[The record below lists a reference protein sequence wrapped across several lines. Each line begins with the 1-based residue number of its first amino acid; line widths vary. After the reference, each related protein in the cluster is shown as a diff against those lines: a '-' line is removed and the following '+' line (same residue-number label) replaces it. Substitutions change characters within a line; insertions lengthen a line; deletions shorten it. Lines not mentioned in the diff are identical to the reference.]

1 MKKTKARAKK
11 LEKDKKKHE
20 RKLKR
25 REQLLGINY
34 SFPIDQIYNPQTFTE
49 QLFGRLKACKFPF
62 GVKTNLMNLIARMI
76 GRHRLI
82 IPSFYPYLQKY
93 LKYGNKEVGKIF
105 AYLAE
110 AVHVN
115 VPQSDLEPILKF
127 IIMNFANE
135 SCPDVKISM
144 GLNCITQMCARKPL
158 LIEEEDLKFL
168 CELSKYKEKN
178 VNRAVK
184 CLINLYRDLD
194 PTMLHKNYRGRRDEM
209 DAKDDGSANYLGK
222 RLYLQGVSDI
232 SHRVEGAELL
242 GEDTNGKQIET
253 ERFLTNEDLRRIKKI
268 KRKQVYKRELKK
280 FAEDTTGEKAM
291 AKPGFDIIANRD
303 KLKAITMAVAHG
315 DLAPEDVEKLDSRI
329 EEEGLAQWEEQIDD
343 FVDYEDSDDADS
355 SEDLSKPYDRN
366 HGFLSSEDMLK
377 FIPNKQRR
385 LEQAKL
391 EMKLKKMR
399 TGKMTED
406 MKARG
411 KKTNRTKAKNKP
423 YMMVA
428 DKFKH
433 QAVDLFDKIRKTKN
447 QLGKVSKRLTNKV
460 KNKKNS
466 AKVNKGKGRR

>member
-20 RKLKR
+20 RKMKR
-25 REQLLGINY
+25 REQLLGMQY
-34 SFPIDQIYNPQTFTE
+34 TFPIDQIYNPQTFTE
-49 QLFGRLKACKFPF
+49 QLFGKLKACKFPF
-62 GVKTNLMNLIARMI
+62 SVKTVIMGLIARMI

-110 AVHVN
+110 ATHVN
-115 VPQSDLEPILKF
+115 VPQADIEPVVKF
-127 IIMNFANE
+127 IMMNFANE
-135 SCPDVKISM
+135 SCPDDKISM

-158 LIEEEDLKFL
+158 IIEEEDLKFL

-178 VNRAVK
+178 VNRSVK

-194 PTMLHKNYRGRRDEM
+194 PTMLPKAYRGRRDETE
-209 DAKDDGSANYLGK
+209 DPNDDGSSNYLGK

-232 SHRVEGAELL
+232 AHRVEGAELL
-242 GEDTNGKQIET
+242 GEDENGKTVET

-268 KRKQVYKRELKK
+268 KRKQVYKRELRK

-291 AKPGFDIIANRD
+291 AKPGFDIIANRER
-303 KLKAITMAVAHG
+303 LKGITYAVAYG
-315 DLAPEDVEKLDSRI
+315 EMAPEEVPKLDDRI
-329 EEEGLAQWEEQIDD
+329 EDEGLEQWEEQIDD

-366 HGFLSSEDMLK
+366 HGFLDSDDMLRFVPSRK
-377 FIPNKQRR
+377 KR
-385 LEQAKL
+385 LEMAKL

-399 TGKMTED
+399 GGKMTED

-411 KKTNRTKAKNKP
+411 TKTNRSKAKNKP

-428 DKFKH
+428 DKYKH
-433 QAVDLFDKIRKTKN
+433 QAVDLFERIRKTKN
-447 QLGKVSKRLTNKV
+447 
-460 KNKKNS
+460 
-466 AKVNKGKGRR
+466 